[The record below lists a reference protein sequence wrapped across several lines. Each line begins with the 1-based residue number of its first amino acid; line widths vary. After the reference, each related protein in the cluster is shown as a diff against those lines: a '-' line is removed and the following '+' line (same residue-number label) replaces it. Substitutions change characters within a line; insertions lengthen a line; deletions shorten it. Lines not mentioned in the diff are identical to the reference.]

1 MASRPVRL
9 GIVGIGWVALTDYLP
24 ALSSEALR
32 ERVELTAVCDVAAE
46 RAREVGA
53 RYGARE
59 VWTDLDEMLARTE
72 AEAIA
77 LFTPIP
83 LHYRQALAVVEAGKQ
98 LYIQK
103 TMTTTYAEARDL
115 IERARQRGV
124 LLCASPG
131 QMLDPAHRAAA
142 ELLAGGS
149 LGRVSF
155 ARGQGS
161 HPGHEN
167 VDTYGIDPTW
177 YYRPGGGP
185 VMDVAVYPL
194 HSLTGLIGPVRR
206 VTALSGVA
214 QPSRSYQGRPID
226 IQMDDSTLMLLDFG
240 DSVFAEVNG
249 TYCQRARNTPQ
260 VELYC
265 QGGVIQL
272 GGWARPSVPLE
283 VWSTEPSHGLPR
295 GWYQPDRLQPTLK
308 HTVADLAHFADCVA
322 DGLTP
327 VHSAAHAAHV
337 IDVIERAYQ
346 AARTGQTQDVTST
359 LDG

>member
-1 MASRPVRL
+1 MASRRIKL

-24 ALSSEALR
+24 ALASDALR

-46 RAREVGA
+46 RAREIGA

-83 LHYRQALAVVEAGKQ
+83 LHYRQAIAAIEAGKQ

-103 TMTTTYAEARDL
+103 TMTTTYVEASDL
-115 IERARQRGV
+115 IERARHKGV

-131 QMLDPAHRAAA
+131 QMLDPAHRAAR
-142 ELLAGGS
+142 ELLERGS
-149 LGRVSF
+149 LGKVSF

-194 HSLTGLIGPVRR
+194 HSLTGLMGSVRR

-214 QPSRSYQGRPID
+214 QPSRTYRDQPID

-265 QGGVIQL
+265 ERGVIQL
-272 GGWARPSVPLE
+272 GGWARPQVPLE
-283 VWSTEPSHGLPR
+283 VWSTEPAHGLPR
-295 GWYQPDRLQPTLK
+295 GWYQPDRMQPTMR

-322 DGLTP
+322 DGLAP

-337 IDVIERAYQ
+337 IEVIERAYQ
-346 AARTGQTQDVTST
+346 AARTGQTQAVEST
-359 LDG
+359 LEG

>member
-1 MASRPVRL
+1 MASRRIKL

-24 ALSSEALR
+24 SLGSDALR
-32 ERVELTAVCDVAAE
+32 DRVELTAVCDVAAE
-46 RAREVGA
+46 RAREVGE
-53 RYGARE
+53 RYGAAE
-59 VWTDLDEMLARTE
+59 VWTDLDEMLRRTA

-83 LHYRQALAVVEAGKQ
+83 LHYRQAVAAIEAGKQ

-103 TMTTTYAEARDL
+103 TMTTTYAEASDL
-115 IERARQRGV
+115 IDRAGRKGV

-131 QMLDPAHRAAA
+131 QMLDPAHKAAQQ
-142 ELLAGGS
+142 LLAGGS
-149 LGRVSF
+149 LGKVSF

-194 HSLTGLIGPVRR
+194 HSLTGLMGSVKR

-214 QPSRSYQGRPID
+214 QPNRSYNDKPID

-240 DSVFAEVNG
+240 GSVFAEVNG
-249 TYCQRARNTPQ
+249 TYCQVARNTQQ

-265 QGGVIQL
+265 ERGVIQL
-272 GGWARPSVPLE
+272 GGWARPAVPLE
-283 VWSTEPSHGLPR
+283 VWSRDPAYSLPR
-295 GWYQPDRLQPTLK
+295 GWYQPDRLQPTMK

-327 VHSAAHAAHV
+327 VHTATHAAHV
-337 IDVIERAYQ
+337 IDVIERAYV
-346 AARTGQTQDVTST
+346 AARTGQTQEVGST
-359 LDG
+359 IDG

>member
-1 MASRPVRL
+1 VAARPIKL

-46 RAREVGA
+46 RVREIGA

-59 VWTDLDEMLARTE
+59 VWTDYAEMLAGSE

-77 LFTPIP
+77 LLTPIP
-83 LHYRQALAVVEAGKQ
+83 LHYRQAVAAIDAGKQ

-115 IERARQRGV
+115 IERAGRKGV

-131 QMLDPAHRAAA
+131 QMLDPAHRAAR
-142 ELLAGGS
+142 ELLEGGT
-149 LGRVSF
+149 LGKVSF

-194 HSLTGLIGPVRR
+194 HSLTGLIGPVGR

-214 QPSRSYQGRPID
+214 QPERRYRGEPID

-240 DSVFAEVNG
+240 NSVFAEVNG
-249 TYCQRARNTPQ
+249 TYCQVARNTPQ

-265 QGGVIQL
+265 ERGVIQL
-272 GGWARPSVPLE
+272 GGWSRPSVPL
-283 VWSTEPSHGLPR
+283 VIWSREAAYGLPR
-295 GWYQPDRLQPTLK
+295 GWYQPDRLQPTMK

-322 DGLTP
+322 DGLQP

-337 IDVIERAYQ
+337 IEVIERVYA
-346 AARTGQTQDVTST
+346 AARTGQAQSVEST
-359 LDG
+359 MGS